1 MTTANQAFRH
11 AANSPAGRHASESA
25 KDAAEAAR
33 DLGDQVTDLASD
45 AARKA
50 GDLASDV
57 SRKAG
62 QQVSRARNA
71 AVDAYEEAHELSVQ
85 NPHISLAI
93 ALGLGFL
100 VGVIVATRR

>member
-1 MTTANQAFRH
+1 MTTANQAFRQ

-25 KDAAEAAR
+25 KDAVEAAR

-62 QQVSRARNA
+62 KQFSRARNA

>member
-1 MTTANQAFRH
+1 MTTTNQAFQQ

-25 KDAAEAAR
+25 KEAADAAKN
-33 DLGDQVTDLASD
+33 LGDQVTELASD

-50 GDLASDV
+50 GDLAADV
-57 SRKAG
+57 SQKAG
-62 QQVSRARNA
+62 KQFSRARNA
-71 AVDAYEEAHELSVQ
+71 AVGAYEEAHELSVQ
-85 NPHISLAI
+85 NPHVSLAI